1 MGVGPLTR
9 AVFLDRD
16 GVINRSFLED
26 GVTRPPATLAKVE
39 LLPGVP
45 EALRLLAD
53 AGFLLIVVTN
63 QPDVARGR
71 QTRAGVEEI
80 HEWMRER
87 LPLAEIAA
95 CYHDDADG
103 CACRKPRPGL
113 LVDAAARHG
122 VDLGASYMVGD
133 RGTDVL
139 AGRAAGCATLLVEG
153 SDPQGRDA
161 RPDEL
166 VADLAEAAARIL
178 ARTGAARARE
188 AE

>member
-1 MGVGPLTR
+1 VGVGPLTR

-16 GVINRSFLED
+16 GVINRSFVED
-26 GVTRPPATLAKVE
+26 GVTRPPATLGRVE
-39 LLPGVP
+39 LLPGAP
-45 EALRLLAD
+45 EALRLLAE

-71 QTRAGVEEI
+71 QTRARVEEI

-87 LPLAEIAA
+87 LPLAEIAV

-122 VDLGASYMVGD
+122 IDLRSSYMVGD
-133 RGTDVL
+133 RGTDVM

-153 SDPQGRDA
+153 NDPKGRDA
-161 RPDEL
+161 NPDDM

-178 ARTGAARARE
+178 ARAATA
-188 AE
+188 AS